1 MIPVRD
7 YEVPAMPTQ
16 HAIRRLWHL
25 ARLRLQPHADD
36 PIRPGDGL
44 QPATLKSLNQVAGP
58 PAFGRL
64 IEELEDAVQGWHK
77 ESQGAP
83 WLRLVVL
90 PPCDTGDLVGTWAAA
105 HHHPLLPAPARELLR
120 DPLGTVDLRNAPG
133 GMGDLLVLPRLE
145 EWFLRRRDG
154 LATIR
159 SLLEALSRLERP
171 CLVGCNSWAWAF
183 VAKAVGATLV
193 LPSPVTFAPL
203 NAAHL
208 RDWFIDLAKGEEI
221 ARSADPRAMDS
232 TDPTDST
239 DTPDDEQPPIV
250 FRMASSGANV
260 LGDEKDGGHDSFLRQ
275 LAALSLGIPWVAWHL
290 WRESLRA
297 SSDTDELSDKVKKA
311 TEGDARTLWVTQ
323 LPEFKLPPDH
333 EQAALLVLQA
343 LLMHGSLTEPELRSV
358 LPMLQEPG
366 LVAALQSAGFVERCS
381 DEGQLRVRPA
391 AYPAART
398 ALKADGYPVG
408 EL

>member
-1 MIPVRD
+1 MIPVCD

-44 QPATLKSLNQVAGP
+44 QAPALKLLDDLAGP
-58 PAFGRL
+58 PAFGSL
-64 IEELEDAVQGWHK
+64 IDELEAAVQGWHK

-90 PPCDTGDLVGTWAAA
+90 PPCDTEDLVSTWAAA
-105 HHHPLLPAPARELLR
+105 HHHPLLPAPARASLQN
-120 DPLGTVDLRNAPG
+120 PLGTVDLKNAPG
-133 GMGDLLVLPRLE
+133 GPDELLVLPRLE
-145 EWFLRRRDG
+145 DWFLRRRDG

-203 NAAHL
+203 DAAHL
-208 RDWFIDLAKGEEI
+208 RNWFIDLAKGEEI
-221 ARSADPRAMDS
+221 ARSADPGAMNPS
-232 TDPTDST
+232 EST
-239 DTPDDEQPPIV
+239 DTPDDDRPPVV

-260 LGDEKDGGHDSFLRQ
+260 LGDDQDGGHDSFLRQ
-275 LAALSLGIPWVAWHL
+275 LASLSLGTPWVAWHL
-290 WRESLRA
+290 WRESLRTA
-297 SSDTDELSDKVKKA
+297 SDTNELSDKVKKA

-323 LPEFKLPPDH
+323 VPEFKLPADH
-333 EQAALLVLQA
+333 EQASLLVLQA

-358 LPMLQEPG
+358 LPMLEEPG
-366 LVAALQSAGFVERCS
+366 MVAALQSAGFVERCG
-381 DEGQLRVRPA
+381 DDGQLRVRPA
-391 AYPAART
+391 AYPAVRT